1 MNYSITKIFKSSV
14 ERTQRVLEVAESFG
28 LGLNDKEFVVYNNF
42 NIDIKPGDVVYITG
56 QSGSG
61 KSLLLSELAQ
71 QMRQEKDVKV
81 GDVDQIEW
89 DDNKPLVD
97 QIGTTM
103 AEAIRILS
111 IAGINDAFL
120 LIRSP
125 KQLSDGQK
133 YRLALAK
140 LIESGANVWV
150 ADEFGAKLDRTTA
163 KVVAFSMQKIARQLG
178 ITLMVATTHTDL
190 GDELGANVVVTK
202 HYMDRITITKRDD
215 DGL

>member
-1 MNYSITKIFKSSV
+1 MKYLINKAFNSSV

-28 LGLNDKEFVVYNNF
+28 LGLNDKEFVVYKDFEIEVNQ
-42 NIDIKPGDVVYITG
+42 GDVIYITG

-61 KSLLLSELAQ
+61 KSLLLRELAN
-71 QMRQEKDVKV
+71 QMNDHEFLNQVA
-81 GDVDQIEW
+81 DVDSIEW
-89 DDNKPLVD
+89 EEDVPLID
-97 QIGTTM
+97 QVGETM

-111 IAGINDAFL
+111 IAGINDAYL

-140 LIESGANVWV
+140 LIESNAKIWV

-163 KVVAFSMQKIARQLG
+163 KVVAYSMQKVARQMG
-178 ITLMVATTHTDL
+178 ATLIVATTHTDL
-190 GDELGANVVVTK
+190 GDELGPTITVEK
-202 HYMDRITITKRDD
+202 RYMDKIEIIK
-215 DGL
+215 GAKI